1 VSTVSLRLFFA
12 LWPDVVTRSA
22 LESLARVTV
31 AVTGGRAVAA
41 DNLHLT
47 LAFLGERPAAMVP
60 DLCALASK
68 IEVTPLTL
76 LLDNVGCWRKTGI
89 AWLSTGN
96 RAPGLLVL
104 RERMVAAL
112 ATLRIVID
120 ERRFMPHVTLARRVE
135 STLTRH
141 LAPPIE
147 WNVDSFAL
155 VASTLDPGGVRYEV
169 LRTWRATAP
178 CSGALRDRE
187 GGL

>member
-1 VSTVSLRLFFA
+1 M
-12 LWPDVVTRSA
+12 
-22 LESLARVTV
+22 
-31 AVTGGRAVAA
+31 AA
-41 DNLHLT
+41 DSLHLT
-47 LAFLGERPAAMVP
+47 LAFLGARPATVVP
-60 DLCALASK
+60 DLCALASE
-68 IEVTPLTL
+68 IEVTPFTL

-89 AWLSTGN
+89 AWLSTGK
-96 RAPGLLVL
+96 RTPGLLVL

-135 STLTRH
+135 STQARQ

-169 LRTWRATAP
+169 LRTWPSA
-178 CSGALRDRE
+178 ALGRIA
-187 GGL
+187 